1 MNCKIGEIIFRL
13 REEAGLSQGQLCHG
27 LCSVP
32 QMARMEQDQVTMD
45 YFLLDRFFGRLG
57 KSTERLEYVLTAEAY
72 EIYELQFLIQKSIS
86 YQRLEEAEHLL
97 QVYEDKKIA
106 NKPLHIQYIWQM
118 RAQTLWMQGKET
130 GIVLGYL
137 EHAMEQTIPPE
148 KVSMKNTALSADEIR
163 LLLFRWEV
171 CMGTGEERPVS
182 ELVDI
187 VEYINDRKMVDVEKV
202 KVYPYAALLL
212 GKVWNW
218 EEHMDLLMV
227 YTKESLS
234 MLQNTG
240 KILYMPE
247 ILAQYA
253 DLLEC
258 RNEKDQRIEQ
268 FRTEGAAL
276 LAVERT
282 YGIRLE
288 KFRLFQHLNRRF
300 ELDYEL
306 IRRTR
311 AAKRIPQ
318 EKLCENICTQEELSR
333 IESGKRKPRDK
344 NFYQLMEQMDRK
356 RRRVETILMTE
367 NYDVLEL
374 KRQYFSHISRFEID
388 EARELLNGIEK
399 QLDPAI
405 PENRQFLL
413 GEKIKL
419 KSMNQELDFQ
429 ECIDQ
434 IQNILSMTLDIQ
446 DKNMG
451 EVCFTAE
458 EHCILNEMAAN
469 YYEKGDK
476 ETAIEIWKMQIENM
490 EKSSVS
496 SVFHILEWQLAKGNL
511 ATAYEETG
519 RPSEAVEMSK
529 EKIRMSLEAGKGN
542 GIGRSLIT
550 IASAL
555 EQREDKECIH
565 FYYQG
570 MELLRLYQM
579 NYRYHC
585 VSSHISSSDFLFKE
599 QFNVQCD
606 QYRNLSR
613 QSVSKE

>member
-45 YFLLDRFFGRLG
+45 YFLLDRFFGCLG

-106 NKPLHIQYIWQM
+106 NKALHIQYIWQM
-118 RAQTLWMQGKET
+118 RAQIAWMQGKET
-130 GIVLGYL
+130 GIVLDHL
-137 EHAMEQTIPPE
+137 EHAMEQTIPSE

-171 CMGTGEERPVS
+171 CMGTGEKRPVS

-227 YTKESLS
+227 YTKEALS
-234 MLQNTG
+234 ILQNTG

-367 NYDVLEL
+367 DYDVLEL
-374 KRQYFSHISRFEID
+374 KREYFLRILRFEID
-388 EARELLNGIEK
+388 DARKLLNEIEER
-399 QLDPAI
+399 LDPTI
-405 PENRQFLL
+405 PENQQFLL
-413 GEKIKL
+413 GEKIKI
-419 KSMNQELDFQ
+419 KSINQELDFQ
-429 ECIDQ
+429 QCIDQ
-434 IQNILSMTLDIQ
+434 LQNILSMTLDIQ

-469 YYEKGDK
+469 YSEKGDK
-476 ETAIEIWKMQIENM
+476 ENAINIWRLQIENM
-490 EKSSVS
+490 EKSSV
-496 SVFHILEWQLAKGNL
+496 VPIFHILEWDLSKGNL
-511 ATAYEETG
+511 AIAYEETG
-519 RPSEAVEMSK
+519 RLSEAVETSK

-555 EQREDKECIH
+555 EQEKDETCAD
-565 FYYQG
+565 FFCDG
-570 MELLRLYQM
+570 MELLRLYKM
-579 NYRYHC
+579 EYRYRL
-585 VSSHISSSDFLFKE
+585 VDTFINSSDFLFKE
-599 QFNVQCD
+599 RFNHYHAQHRC
-606 QYRNLSR
+606 LSR
-613 QSVSKE
+613 QSV

>member
-13 REEAGLSQGQLCHG
+13 REEGGLSQGQLCHG

-118 RAQTLWMQGKET
+118 RAQIAWMQGKET

-137 EHAMEQTIPPE
+137 EHAMEQTIPSE

-182 ELVDI
+182 ELVGI
-187 VEYINDRKMVDVEKV
+187 MEYINERRMVEKEKV
-202 KVYPYAALLL
+202 KVYPYVVLLL
-212 GKVWNW
+212 GKIWNQ
-218 EEHMDLLMV
+218 EEYMDILLF
-227 YTKESLS
+227 YTKEALS
-234 MLQNTG
+234 VLQNTG

-258 RNEKDQRIEQ
+258 RNEEDQRIEQ
-268 FRTEGAAL
+268 FRTEAAAL
-276 LAVERT
+276 LTVERE

-288 KFRLFQHLNRRF
+288 KFPLFQHLSRRF

-311 AAKRIPQ
+311 AAKRISQ

-356 RRRVETILMTE
+356 RRRVETILMTDD
-367 NYDVLEL
+367 YDVLEL
-374 KRQYFSHISRFEID
+374 KRQYFLRILRLEID
-388 EARELLNGIEK
+388 DARKLLNEIEER
-399 QLDPAI
+399 LNPTI
-405 PENRQFLL
+405 PENLQFLL

-419 KSMNQELDFQ
+419 KSINQELDFQ
-429 ECIDQ
+429 QCIDQ
-434 IQNILSMTLDIQ
+434 LQNVLSMTLDIQ
-446 DKNMG
+446 DERML
-451 EVCFTAE
+451 ELSFTAE

-469 YYEKGDK
+469 YFEKGDK
-476 ETAIEIWKMQIENM
+476 ESAIKILKMQIENM
-490 EKSSVS
+490 EKSSVD
-496 SVFHILEWQLAKGNL
+496 SVFRILEWDLAKGNL
-511 ATAYEETG
+511 ATAYEDIG
-519 RPSEAVEMSK
+519 KISEAVETSK

-542 GIGRSLIT
+542 DVGRSLIT
-550 IASAL
+550 IAYAL
-555 EQREDKECIH
+555 KQENDETCAKFFCDGR
-565 FYYQG
+565 
-570 MELLRLYQM
+570 ELLRLYKM
-579 NYRYHC
+579 EYRYQL
-585 VSSHISSSDFLFKE
+585 VDTFINSSDFLFKE
-599 QFNVQCD
+599 QFNRYRD
-606 QYRNLSR
+606 QNLHRYS
-613 QSVSKE
+613 QSV

>member
-118 RAQTLWMQGKET
+118 RAQIAWMQGKET
-130 GIVLGYL
+130 GIVLDHL
-137 EHAMEQTIPPE
+137 KHAMEQTIPAE
-148 KVSMKNTALSADEIR
+148 KVSMKNTALSADEIG

-187 VEYINDRKMVDVEKV
+187 VEYINGRKMVDVEKV
-202 KVYPYAALLL
+202 KVFPYAALLL

-234 MLQNTG
+234 LLQNTG

-258 RNEKDQRIEQ
+258 RNEEDQRIAQ
-268 FRTEGAAL
+268 FRTEAAAL
-276 LAVERT
+276 LTVERE

-288 KFRLFQHLNRRF
+288 KFRLFQHLSRRF

-367 NYDVLEL
+367 DYDVLEL
-374 KRQYFSHISRFEID
+374 KREYFLRILRFEID
-388 EARELLNGIEK
+388 DARKLLNEIEDR
-399 QLDPAI
+399 LDPTI
-405 PENRQFLL
+405 PENQQFLL
-413 GEKIKL
+413 GEKIKI
-419 KSMNQELDFQ
+419 KSINQELDFQ
-429 ECIDQ
+429 QCIEQ
-434 IQNILSMTLDIQ
+434 LQNILSMTLDIR

-469 YYEKGDK
+469 YSEKRDK
-476 ETAIEIWKMQIENM
+476 ENAINIWRLQIENM
-490 EKSSVS
+490 EKSLVNP
-496 SVFHILEWQLAKGNL
+496 VFHILEWDLAKGNL

-519 RPSEAVEMSK
+519 KISEAVETSK

-550 IASAL
+550 IAYAL
-555 EQREDKECIH
+555 EQEKDETCADFFFDGR
-565 FYYQG
+565 
-570 MELLRLYQM
+570 ELLRLYKM
-579 NYRYHC
+579 EYRYQI
-585 VSSHISSSDFLFKE
+585 VDTFINSSDFLFKE
-599 QFNVQCD
+599 RFNAHRD
-606 QYRNLSR
+606 QYRRLSR
-613 QSVSKE
+613 QSV